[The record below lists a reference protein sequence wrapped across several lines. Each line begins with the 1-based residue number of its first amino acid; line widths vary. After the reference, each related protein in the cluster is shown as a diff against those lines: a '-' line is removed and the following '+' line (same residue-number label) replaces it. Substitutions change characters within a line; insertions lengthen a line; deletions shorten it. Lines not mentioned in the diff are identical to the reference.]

1 MGIVECK
8 NNELIN
14 YNNAITRVK
23 RLIYKILNFFL
34 KKLRIIS
41 NLIKLL

>member
-14 YNNAITRVK
+14 YNTANTIVK
-23 RLIYKILNFFL
+23 RLIYKFLNYFL
-34 KKLRIIS
+34 KKLSIIR
-41 NLIKLL
+41 NLINLL